1 MPSIWFKHPVDSLSD
16 NSRIK
21 ALVRKFGSAGYAAY
35 FALIEKLYRNNGE
48 PVSIY
53 EAESLA
59 RDLKITPQ
67 KMLEILDY
75 ASGKECDELIQ
86 KSDQGYES
94 RKVAGDIKYNKTIA
108 KKKSYA
114 GKKGMQKRWRDKSI
128 IQRTVEQ

>member
-16 NSRIK
+16 NARIK
-21 ALVRKFGSAGYAAY
+21 ALVRRFGSAGYAAY
-35 FALIEKLYRNNGE
+35 FTLLEKLYRNNGE

-59 RDLKITPQ
+59 RDLKMNPQ

-75 ASGKECDELIQ
+75 ASGRECDELIQ

-94 RKVAGDIKYNKTIA
+94 EKVSKTIEHNRKA
-108 KKKSYA
+108 ANKRSDKA
-114 GKKGMQKRWRDKSI
+114 RRAVQARWRKKA
-128 IQRTVEQ
+128 QECQG

>member
-21 ALVRKFGSAGYAAY
+21 ALVRRFGSAGYAAY
-35 FALIEKLYRNNGE
+35 FALLEKLYRNNGE

-59 RDLKITPQ
+59 RDLKMNPQ
-67 KMLEILDY
+67 KMLEILEY
-75 ASGKECDELIQ
+75 AAGRECDELIQ

-94 RKVAGDIKYNKTIA
+94 RKVVGDIKYNKTIA

-128 IQRTVEQ
+128 MQRTVE